1 MNAAEKAELMSLIR
15 SIRDRFG
22 LAILVIEHD
31 MRVVMGVSER
41 MLVLDHGLT
50 IAAGRPEAIRK
61 DPKVIE
67 AYLGDAYLEER
78 HIAVPPSPP
87 AGAEGEGRDE
97 GGVD

>member
-1 MNAAEKAELMSLIR
+1 MSLIR

-78 HIAVPPSPP
+78 HIAVPPSHP
-87 AGAEGEGRDE
+87 ARAEGEGRDE